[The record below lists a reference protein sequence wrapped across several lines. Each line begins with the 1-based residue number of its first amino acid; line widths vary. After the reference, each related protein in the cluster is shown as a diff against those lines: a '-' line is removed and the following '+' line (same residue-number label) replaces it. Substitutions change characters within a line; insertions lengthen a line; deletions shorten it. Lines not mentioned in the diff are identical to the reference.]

1 MTVGLLGGTFD
12 PIHLGHLDVAI
23 AAQRALRL
31 ERVWVAPAHV
41 PPHRASP
48 AVPAAHRFAMAAL
61 AIEDQPGLLLS
72 DVDMETTGP
81 SYTMET
87 LDRLERR
94 GLPVRTLCFITGAD
108 AFRDIGAWKGFP
120 DLLDR
125 CHFVVV
131 SRPGAP
137 APALRQA
144 LPALAPRMVDSPADL
159 PAQPHVILLDAPT
172 APVSSTVV
180 REAAA
185 AGRPLEGLVPNRVA
199 AYIHR
204 HGLYRPRHDRPVFT
218 EGVS

>member
-12 PIHLGHLDVAI
+12 PIHRGHLDVAV

-31 ERVWVAPAHV
+31 DHVWLAPAHV
-41 PPHRASP
+41 PPHRTSP
-48 AVPAAHRFAMAAL
+48 AAPAAHRFAMAAL
-61 AIEDQPGLLLS
+61 ALEDQPGLLLS

-81 SYTMET
+81 SYTMGT

-108 AFRDIGAWKGFP
+108 AFRDIGTWKGFP

-137 APALRQA
+137 SPALRAA
-144 LPALAPRMVDSPADL
+144 LPALAPRMIDAPAGL
-159 PAQPHVILLDAPT
+159 PAHPQIILVDAPT
-172 APVSSTVV
+172 APVSSTAV
-180 REAAA
+180 RAAAA
-185 AGRPLEGLVPNRVA
+185 AGQPLAGLVPDRVA
-199 AYIHR
+199 AYIER
-204 HGLYRPRHDRPVFT
+204 HGLYRPRPDRPVFT
-218 EGVS
+218 QGVS